1 MADPKRLDPRAS
13 GLHRA
18 LLSAGERRFEPPP
31 GAFDAVWSGVAAQVI
46 PGAPGAANG
55 AASGSPAAGTTGS
68 ATAGTAAMGGAA
80 ATGGSPSWVANLGG
94 ATLAKW
100 ALVVVAAVGATAG
113 AIALTGA
120 AAGRGDPERVPSTTL
135 TPPERAAASSP
146 SPARTET
153 AVSSVSSVSS
163 AAAATSAVFAAE
175 VPSLAATAPTGAIA
189 DPFHG
194 GMSAARP
201 RPSTLPEET
210 AVIIRAREDIQR
222 GAPAESL
229 RVLDTFEREHRGGLL
244 GEERELL
251 RVRALAA
258 LGDPRAKTR
267 AAAFVARHPQSSYA
281 ERFRPF
287 TQ

>member
-1 MADPKRLDPRAS
+1 MADPKRLAASAS
-13 GLHRA
+13 GIHRT
-18 LLSAGERRFEPPP
+18 LLSAGERSFEPPA
-31 GAFDAVWSGVAAQVI
+31 GAFDAVWGGVAAKMI
-46 PGAPGAANG
+46 PGAASALNG
-55 AASGSPAAGTTGS
+55 SASAGTSGT
-68 ATAGTAAMGGAA
+68 ATAGTAATGGAT
-80 ATGGSPSWVANLGG
+80 ATGGAGWMAKLGG
-94 ATLAKW
+94 PAMAKW
-100 ALVVVAAVGATAG
+100 ALVIVATVGATAG
-113 AIALTGA
+113 VVVLART
-120 AAGRGDPERVPSTTL
+120 AAGGGDVDRAPALVAPPPDRGAPLASAEAPLSLPTHLAADVPS
-135 TPPERAAASSP
+135 PPAVP
-146 SPARTET
+146 SPT
-153 AVSSVSSVSS
+153 
-163 AAAATSAVFAAE
+163 ATS
-175 VPSLAATAPTGAIA
+175 S

-194 GMSAARP
+194 GIATNRP

-210 AVIIRAREDIQR
+210 ATIIRAREDIQR
-222 GAPAESL
+222 GAPAEAL